1 MRATPLNN
9 KMIATGTPRT
19 SRSAFPF
26 EIQQN
31 TLASEGEINT
41 IKTKNKNKTK
51 TKQKPKKK
59 KPFALIK
66 H

>member
-41 IKTKNKNKTK
+41 IKTKNK
-51 TKQKPKKK
+51 TKQKQQKKR
-59 KPFALIK
+59 FALIK

>member
-1 MRATPLNN
+1 
-9 KMIATGTPRT
+9 MIATGTPRT

>member
-1 MRATPLNN
+1 
-9 KMIATGTPRT
+9 MIATGTPRT

-41 IKTKNKNKTK
+41 IKTKNK
-51 TKQKPKKK
+51 TKQKQQKKR
-59 KPFALIK
+59 FALIK

>member
-1 MRATPLNN
+1 
-9 KMIATGTPRT
+9 MIATGTPRT

-41 IKTKNKNKTK
+41 ITTKNKNKTK
-51 TKQKPKKK
+51 TAKK